1 MLPHL
6 QLCKKLIH
14 NDVSEALGSKRLNLR
29 WIDVKLE
36 NKWRIEGISFKCQ
49 RTFKKKKKVRL
60 LCMQEKQMKRKRGPV
75 VPAQDPALIDC
86 GIFEK
91 SLKTSDSFLFK
102 MYYYFYII
110 LKIQLRV

>member
-49 RTFKKKKKVRL
+49 RTFKKKKKGASALYARKADEKKKRPRVSSPRSSTDRL
-60 LCMQEKQMKRKRGPV
+60 WH
-75 VPAQDPALIDC
+75 
-86 GIFEK
+86 F
-91 SLKTSDSFLFK
+91 
-102 MYYYFYII
+102 
-110 LKIQLRV
+110 

>member
-49 RTFKKKKKVRL
+49 RTFKKKKVRL

-75 VPAQDPALIDC
+75 FPAQDPALIDC

-91 SLKTSDSFLFK
+91 SLKTSDSFFVQNVLLFL
-102 MYYYFYII
+102 YYS
-110 LKIQLRV
+110 